1 MQIIFVE
8 LINSDTMIHEKE
20 MADQDVAGAASLDSA
35 EDYRARVAHYKRH
48 YEPIASGG
56 PDDPEHEFSYI
67 KCIENGK
74 QIIMNKI
81 KGYMPGRVAQFITN
95 CCHCHWTTKKKL
107 FLTRHGQSEYN
118 AMGRIGGDPDLTEMG
133 ERYALALK
141 DFAESAICRDLET
154 GKELPARLWTSSL
167 KRTRRTARHIANPTI
182 IRDGYPWIQMKPRIW
197 SNLDE
202 IYAGACDGMTYREI
216 EEQFAKEAIARKKD
230 KLTYRYPRGESYL
243 DVIQRLE
250 PLIQEIERH
259 REPLIIVGHQ
269 GVLRMIKAY
278 YKGIPREEAPHQT
291 LKLNHVT
298 ELIPHAYGCD
308 EKLYNLL
315 PDETPG
321 DDGQTK
327 H

>member
-1 MQIIFVE
+1 
-8 LINSDTMIHEKE
+8 
-20 MADQDVAGAASLDSA
+20 
-35 EDYRARVAHYKRH
+35 
-48 YEPIASGG
+48 
-56 PDDPEHEFSYI
+56 
-67 KCIENGK
+67 
-74 QIIMNKI
+74 
-81 KGYMPGRVAQFITN
+81 MPGRVAQFITN
-95 CCHCHWTTKKKL
+95 CCHCHWTKHKKL
-107 FLTRHGQSEYN
+107 YLTRHGQSEYN
-118 AMGRIGGDPDLTEMG
+118 AMGRIGGDSDLTEMG

-141 DFAESAICRDLET
+141 DFAETTICRDRET

-182 IRDGYPWIQMKPRIW
+182 MRDGYPWIQMKPRVW

-202 IYAGACDGMTYREI
+202 IYAGAGQAPGRRQLAVAGSRWQPRASVTICSGPRDHPCDATSLSVSAAAHHLPIPFAPLPLCSSPGACDGMTYREI
-216 EEQFAKEAIARKKD
+216 EEQFAKEAAARKKD

-259 REPLIIVGHQ
+259 REPLMIVGHQ
-269 GVLRMIKAY
+269 GVLRMILAY

-308 EKLYNLL
+308 EKVYNLL
-315 PDETPG
+315 PDENPG